1 VEFEFD
7 EDQLLLRQSVR
18 ETLAKTSA
26 LPSDELWATYTA
38 LGWLEAPPV
47 ELAIV
52 LDELGYVAD
61 PTPFLAT
68 ATWFAPLAG
77 RLPEGSGT
85 GVFDGAGRFVLDADR
100 ADEVALLTGD
110 GVVVVSGAEVTAE
123 RVDTFDLRLHV
134 AHLTSGDPGG
144 GPVTSVG
151 PGGVPLVAGVP
162 DLALMGLAVTTVGA
176 CRRIL
181 DLVVAHVK
189 QRHQFG
195 AAIGSFQAVKHK
207 AADMYLA
214 IERARVLAYYAALT
228 IAEDDPGR
236 HRAAVMAKA
245 AAGECQE
252 VVYRNGTQ
260 LFGAMGFTW
269 ENELHVYLKRAVAAN
284 LLLGSATVQRKAL
297 LAMEVA
303 ALCGSALTPRS
314 RSSGPSSP
322 RSSTSTCRPPPRPA
336 NGRGRARTSPSGR
349 AAGSG
354 RCSTRA
360 GCCPVSRPS
369 TAVATP
375 PSSRCSP
382 IRKSC
387 RGGGSTTASTRRVSA
402 SSARRC

>member
-26 LPSDELWATYTA
+26 LPEDELWATYTA

-52 LDELGYVAD
+52 LDELGYIAD

-110 GVVVVSGAEVTAE
+110 GVVVVSGAEVAAE
-123 RVDTFDLRLHV
+123 RLDTFDLRLHV
-134 AHLTSGDPGG
+134 AHVTGGPGG
-144 GPVTSVG
+144 APVASAG
-151 PGGVPLVAGVP
+151 PGGVRLVAGIP

-284 LLLGSATVQRKAL
+284 LLLGSASAARKAL
-297 LAMEVA
+297 LEMEAA
-303 ALCGSALTPRS
+303 AL
-314 RSSGPSSP
+314 
-322 RSSTSTCRPPPRPA
+322 
-336 NGRGRARTSPSGR
+336 
-349 AAGSG
+349 
-354 RCSTRA
+354 
-360 GCCPVSRPS
+360 
-369 TAVATP
+369 
-375 PSSRCSP
+375 
-382 IRKSC
+382 
-387 RGGGSTTASTRRVSA
+387 
-402 SSARRC
+402 

>member
-7 EDQLLLRQSVR
+7 EDQLLLRQTVR
-18 ETLAKTSA
+18 ETLAKTRT
-26 LPSDELWATYTA
+26 LPDDELWATYTS

-77 RLPEGSGT
+77 RLPDGSGT

-110 GVVVVSGAEVTAE
+110 GVVVVPGAELAAQ
-123 RVDTFDLRLHV
+123 RLDTFDLRLHV
-134 AHLTSGDPGG
+134 AH
-144 GPVTSVG
+144 VTAADL
-151 PGGVPLVAGVP
+151 VPGVP
-162 DLALMGLAVTTVGA
+162 DLALMGLAATTVGA
-176 CRRIL
+176 SRRIL

-189 QRHQFG
+189 QRRQFG
-195 AAIGSFQAVKHK
+195 VPIGSFQAVKHK

-284 LLLGSATVQRKAL
+284 LLLGSATAARKAL
-297 LAMEVA
+297 LEMEAA
-303 ALCGSALTPRS
+303 AL
-314 RSSGPSSP
+314 
-322 RSSTSTCRPPPRPA
+322 
-336 NGRGRARTSPSGR
+336 
-349 AAGSG
+349 
-354 RCSTRA
+354 
-360 GCCPVSRPS
+360 
-369 TAVATP
+369 
-375 PSSRCSP
+375 
-382 IRKSC
+382 
-387 RGGGSTTASTRRVSA
+387 
-402 SSARRC
+402 